1 MLLLTEGDKGDDD
14 NRTEILFDR
23 LMLMELREIM
33 GKLDPKSYAELRS
46 YNEPPKVNQCSI
58 KLWNCSKDLLN
69 VKIIVKMNRPV
80 VYSYL
85 IRFAKR
91 HAGSDRLV
99 TELLPVKCFAPI
111 IVKTMSN
118 T

>member
-46 YNEPPKVNQCSI
+46 YNEPPKVI
-58 KLWNCSKDLLN
+58 N
-69 VKIIVKMNRPV
+69 VQ
-80 VYSYL
+80 
-85 IRFAKR
+85 
-91 HAGSDRLV
+91 
-99 TELLPVKCFAPI
+99 
-111 IVKTMSN
+111 
-118 T
+118 